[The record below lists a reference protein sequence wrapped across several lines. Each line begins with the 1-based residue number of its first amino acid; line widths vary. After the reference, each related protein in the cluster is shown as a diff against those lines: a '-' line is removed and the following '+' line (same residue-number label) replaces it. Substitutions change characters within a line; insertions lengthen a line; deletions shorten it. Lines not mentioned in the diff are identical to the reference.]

1 MKTIYPLSRGQEA
14 MWLIYQIAPES
25 VAYNIFITAK
35 IYSYLKIPVV
45 NRVWQKII
53 EKHPIL
59 RTTYT
64 SHEGKPVQQV
74 NQQLNFSVGVIDA
87 SEWSED
93 HLREKIYAIADTPFN
108 LEKDSV
114 LRVNLFTLS
123 PEDHILLLTMHHIA
137 GDMWSFNLL
146 LGEFQTSYTNEIKR
160 ISQGQPETVDSLS
173 EKKSYADFVHWQSEM
188 LSGSKG
194 EKQWQYWQKQ
204 LAGELPILNLLPDKP
219 RPPVKTYQGASYIAK
234 LDEQLIEKLKHL
246 ALATGTTLYRILL
259 TVFYVQLYRY
269 TNQTDILIGSPMR
282 GRTGKE
288 FKEIVG
294 YFSNLTVLRVFVEEN
309 ATFTE
314 LLAQVSKI
322 VRQAQKHQDYPFSL
336 LVEKLQP
343 QRDPSRSPFCQVSFT
358 WQAQTWCEQKEN
370 LSPSQEPMLQM
381 APYLLGHQRGADF
394 DLSLMVMEAAET
406 FQLNWQYNT
415 DLFEDTTITP
425 MAGHFVTLL
434 ESIVENPQQP
444 VSLLPLLTQREQHQ
458 LLVEWNN
465 TKAEYPSNKC
475 IHQLFEEQVERT
487 PNAVA
492 VVCSGQQLTYNELNR
507 RANQLAHYLQ
517 SLGVKPDELVGICVE
532 RSLEMIVG
540 LLGILKAGGAYVPLD
555 PDYPIERLS
564 FMLEDAAVKV
574 LLTQQEL
581 IDKLPEH
588 QAQLICLDA
597 DWTIISKLSK
607 SNLINTVTSENLA
620 YVIYTSGST
629 GLPKGTLIP
638 HQGLVNY
645 LSWCTQAYNVEQ
657 GTGTLVHSP
666 LGFDLTITSLFSP
679 LLVGNQVEI
688 LAEDQDVE
696 TLSNSLRHHSHLSLV
711 KITPAHLELLNQ
723 QLSPREAASRTMA
736 FIIGG
741 ENLLGE
747 NIAFWQ
753 EFAPETLLV
762 NEYGPTETVVGCCI
776 YQVPMGK
783 YISGSIPIGRPIANT
798 QLYIL
803 DQNLQPVPIG
813 IPGELYIGGA
823 GLARGYLN
831 RPELTQE
838 KFIPNPFDNS
848 KVKNQKSKLYKTGDL
863 CRYLPDGNIE
873 YLGRIDNQVKIRG
886 FRIELGEIEAV
897 LTQYPQ
903 VQSSVIIARE
913 DTPGNKRLVAYIVPE
928 KEATPTPNEM
938 RQCLKEKLPEYM
950 IPSAFV
956 ILESLPLTPNG
967 KIDRR
972 ALPAPEQNHER
983 TDKFIA
989 PRNPIE
995 EILVTIWTEV
1005 LKVQQISINDNF
1017 FELGGDSILSISIIS
1032 KAKQAGL
1039 EITLKQ
1045 LFAHQTIAELAI
1057 VTGTANAVLRE
1068 QGLVTGTVPLTPIQH
1083 WFFEQKLAEKHHFNQ
1098 AFLLSIPSHFQPE
1111 ILKKVFEQL
1120 IKHHDALRLRF
1131 RETESGWQQ
1140 IHSSPTDSI
1149 AFSLIDLSTVPEREQ
1164 QAAIENTANQLQ
1176 ASLNLSENLVQVAYF
1191 SLGSK
1196 LGARLLIV
1204 IHHLVVDGVSWRILL
1219 EDLQTAYQLLNQGQT
1234 LQLPA
1239 KTTSFKDWSQRL
1251 TKLAQSEELKSELS
1265 YWLNNSNSSIPSLPV
1280 DYPEGVNTIASASQI
1295 VVSLNATETQ
1305 ALLQDVPQAYKTQ
1318 INDVLLTA
1326 LVLVLAKWTNSKS
1339 VLFNLEGHGREDIIN
1354 GVDLGVD
1361 LSRTVGWFTTI
1372 FPVIIH
1378 LDSLDNFSQIP
1389 DNLGQILKAVK
1400 EQLRAIP
1407 NKGIGY
1413 GLLRYLKVDEEIC
1426 QQLERV
1432 KEAEISFNYLGQFSQ
1447 VFSQSSA
1454 IQLAPES
1461 SGQTCS
1467 LQGERSQLLDINA
1480 IITHE
1485 KLQIDW
1491 TYSKNIHRQE
1501 TVENLAQEFVETL
1514 RAIITHCLL
1523 PESGGYTPT
1532 DFPLTKI
1539 HQLEL
1544 DKVLANLALKSELG
1558 TTNWRNVEDIYPL
1571 SPMQEGMLF
1580 ESLLKPDSGV
1590 YFEQMI
1596 CTFTGNLDV
1605 SIFEKA
1611 WQQIITKYSIF
1622 RTGFLWESLSQPL
1635 QVVYKQINVTVKTDD
1650 WRSLSEEEQQQQLE
1664 DFLAAD
1670 RQQGFPLD
1678 QAPLMRLNLFRL
1690 GENSYQFVWSHHHLL
1705 IDGWSLPLVFKD
1717 LLEFYQTLAQG
1728 HSLSEQPTVN
1738 YRHYIAWLQRQ
1749 NQEAAKEFWRQKL
1762 QGFTAPTPLRID
1774 QLLPRGERGKISYG
1788 EEEIKLTVAATA
1800 AAQSFVKKH
1809 QLTLNNLVQVTWGLL
1824 LSRYSGENDVVFG
1837 ATVSG
1842 RPPKL
1847 VGVESMVGLFI
1858 NTLPVRVQISSETEL
1873 LGLLKDLQTQ
1883 QVESE
1888 QFSYSPLVEIQGL
1901 SDVPRGTSLFDSIVV
1916 FENYPVDTQVLED
1929 NSNLIISN
1937 FCGVEQTNYPLT
1949 VAVIPGEQL
1958 LVRMSYDGSR
1968 FEQDTINRMLSHF
1981 VTLLEGIIANP
1992 SERISQLPLLTKVEE
2007 QQLLIDWNN
2016 TEVDYPSKQCIHQ
2029 LFEEQVER
2037 TPDAVAVVFEG
2048 QQLTYNELNC
2058 RANQLAHYLQSL
2070 GVKPDELV
2078 GICVERSLEMIVGL
2092 LGILKAGGAYVPLD
2106 PDYPQERLSFMLEDS
2121 QVKVLVTQAK
2131 LVESIPEHQAQ
2142 LICLDTEWE
2151 KIAQNIPSNPESGV
2165 KPDNLTYIIYTSGST
2180 GKPKGVLVNHANVV
2194 RLFAATDSWYHFN
2207 SNDVWTL
2214 FHSYAFDFSVWEMWG
2229 ALLYGGR
2236 LVVVP
2241 YLVTRSPEAFYQ
2253 LLCQEKVTILNQ
2265 TPTAFRQLI
2274 QVEESLKGSFPPLSR
2289 GVRGDRSSTTDND
2302 LSLRLV
2308 IFGGEALEINSL
2320 QPWFNRHGDQCPQ
2333 LVNMYG
2339 ITETTVHVTYRPLSM
2354 TDLDST
2360 ASVIGC
2366 PIPDLQ
2372 VYLLDQYLQLVPV
2385 GVPGEMY
2392 VGGAGVTKGYLNRP
2406 ELTTERFIPSPFEKD
2421 EVIPPT
2427 PLNKGGTQGGAKL
2440 YKTGDLARY
2449 LPKGELEYLGRID
2462 NQVKIRGFRI
2472 ELGEIEALLASHPQI
2487 WETVVIVRDDTTGD
2501 KRLVAYIVPQSEKT
2515 ITINEIRQ
2523 FLKAKLPSYMVPN
2536 AFVILD
2542 ALPLTA
2548 NGKID
2553 RRALPPSESSS
2564 EPSEKYVAPR
2574 NPIEDILVNVWSEI
2588 LKVEKVGINDNFFE
2602 LGGHSLLA
2610 TKLVAQ
2616 IRDRLKI
2623 ELPLRQLF
2631 NTATLAELAQGIEQ
2645 LKQQT
2650 PDSPVPT
2657 ILPRKRK

>member
-1 MKTIYPLSRGQEA
+1 MSRNIETIYPSSSGLSRGQEA
-14 MWLIYQIAPES
+14 MWLIYQIASES

-219 RPPVKTYQGASYIAK
+219 RPPVKTYEGASYIVK

-487 PNAVA
+487 PDAVA
-492 VVCSGQQLTYNELNR
+492 VVFEGQQLTYNELNC

-517 SLGVKPDELVGICVE
+517 SLGVKPDTLVGICVE

-540 LLGILKAGGAYVPLD
+540 LLGILKASGAYVPLD
-555 PDYPIERLS
+555 PDYPIERII

-574 LLTQQEL
+574 LLTQQKL
-581 IDKLPEH
+581 INKLPEH

-597 DWTIISKLSK
+597 DWELISQFSQD
-607 SNLINTVTSENLA
+607 NPITDVQATNLA

-629 GLPKGTLIP
+629 GQPKG
-638 HQGLVNY
+638 VM
-645 LSWCTQAYNVEQ
+645 LS
-657 GTGTLVHSP
+657 HSNLSNHMFWMQETFP
-666 LGFDLTITSLFSP
+666 LTKTDRVLQKTPFSFDASVWEFYAP
-679 LLVGNQVEI
+679 LLVGGQLLIAQPGGHTDSDYLLKTIAQQQVTTVQLVPSLLQMLLEQGGIENCQLLKRVFCGGEI
-688 LAEDQDVE
+688 LPVALQEKL
-696 TLSNSLRHHSHLSLV
+696 LSQ
-711 KITPAHLELLNQ
+711 LNV
-723 QLSPREAASRTMA
+723 
-736 FIIGG
+736 
-741 ENLLGE
+741 NLCNL
-747 NIAFWQ
+747 
-753 EFAPETLLV
+753 
-762 NEYGPTETVVGCCI
+762 YGPTECCI
-776 YQVPMGK
+776 DVTFWNCQREMYGQR
-783 YISGSIPIGRPIANT
+783 IPIGRPISNT
-798 QLYIL
+798 QIYIL
-803 DQNLQPVPIG
+803 DSNLQSLPVG
-813 IPGELYIGGA
+813 IPGELHIGGA

-831 RPELTQE
+831 RPELTEE
-838 KFIPNPFDNS
+838 KFIPNPFSNS
-848 KVKNQKSKLYKTGDL
+848 PDSRLYKTGDL
-863 CRYLPDGNIE
+863 ARYLPDGNIE

-886 FRIELGEIEAV
+886 FRIELGEVEAV
-897 LTQYPQ
+897 LTQCPQ

-928 KEATPTPNEM
+928 KETTPTPSEM
-938 RQCLKEKLPEYM
+938 RQFLKEKLPEYM

-2070 GVKPDELV
+2070 GVKPDQLV
-2078 GICVERSLEMIVGL
+2078 GICLERSLEMIVGL

-2106 PDYPQERLSFMLEDS
+2106 PEYPIERLSFMLEDAQLS
-2121 QVKVLVTQAK
+2121 VLLTQQK
-2131 LVESIPEHQAQ
+2131 LGETLPQHQAQ
-2142 LICLDTEWE
+2142 IIYLDSDWE
-2151 KIAQNIPSNPESGV
+2151 KIAENSHSNLENTV
-2165 KPDNLTYIIYTSGST
+2165 TPDNLAYVIYTSGST
-2180 GKPKGVLVNHANVV
+2180 GKPKGVLVNHSNVV
-2194 RLFAATDSWYHFN
+2194 RLFAATDAWYNFN
-2207 SNDVWTL
+2207 SQDVWSL

-2236 LVVVP
+2236 LVVVS
-2241 YLVTRSPEAFYQ
+2241 YLITRSPEAFYQ

-2274 QVEESLKGSFPPLSR
+2274 QAEESLKGSFPLS
-2289 GVRGDRSSTTDND
+2289 RGDRSSTTDND

-2320 QPWFNRHGDQCPQ
+2320 QPWFQRHGDQCPQ

-2360 ASVIGC
+2360 ASVIGR

-2406 ELTTERFIPSPFEKD
+2406 ELTKERFISSPFEKD

-2427 PLNKGGTQGGAKL
+2427 PLNKGGNEPSKL

-2487 WETVVIVRDDTTGD
+2487 WETVVIVRDDATGD

-2523 FLKAKLPSYMVPN
+2523 FLKAQLPGYMIPN

-2553 RRALPPSESSS
+2553 SRALPPPESSS
-2564 EPSEKYVAPR
+2564 EPSDKYVAPR
-2574 NPIEDILVNVWSEI
+2574 TPIEDILVTVWSEV

-2616 IRDRLKI
+2616 IRDRLKV

-2631 NTATLAELAQGIEQ
+2631 NSATLAELAQGIEQ
-2645 LKQQT
+2645 LKQQKSDT
-2650 PDSPVPT
+2650 IVPA

>member
-1 MKTIYPLSRGQEA
+1 
-14 MWLIYQIAPES
+14 
-25 VAYNIFITAK
+25 
-35 IYSYLKIPVV
+35 
-45 NRVWQKII
+45 
-53 EKHPIL
+53 
-59 RTTYT
+59 
-64 SHEGKPVQQV
+64 
-74 NQQLNFSVGVIDA
+74 
-87 SEWSED
+87 
-93 HLREKIYAIADTPFN
+93 
-108 LEKDSV
+108 
-114 LRVNLFTLS
+114 
-123 PEDHILLLTMHHIA
+123 
-137 GDMWSFNLL
+137 
-146 LGEFQTSYTNEIKR
+146 
-160 ISQGQPETVDSLS
+160 
-173 EKKSYADFVHWQSEM
+173 
-188 LSGSKG
+188 
-194 EKQWQYWQKQ
+194 
-204 LAGELPILNLLPDKP
+204 
-219 RPPVKTYQGASYIAK
+219 
-234 LDEQLIEKLKHL
+234 
-246 ALATGTTLYRILL
+246 
-259 TVFYVQLYRY
+259 
-269 TNQTDILIGSPMR
+269 
-282 GRTGKE
+282 
-288 FKEIVG
+288 
-294 YFSNLTVLRVFVEEN
+294 
-309 ATFTE
+309 
-314 LLAQVSKI
+314 
-322 VRQAQKHQDYPFSL
+322 
-336 LVEKLQP
+336 
-343 QRDPSRSPFCQVSFT
+343 
-358 WQAQTWCEQKEN
+358 
-370 LSPSQEPMLQM
+370 
-381 APYLLGHQRGADF
+381 
-394 DLSLMVMEAAET
+394 
-406 FQLNWQYNT
+406 
-415 DLFEDTTITP
+415 
-425 MAGHFVTLL
+425 
-434 ESIVENPQQP
+434 
-444 VSLLPLLTQREQHQ
+444 
-458 LLVEWNN
+458 
-465 TKAEYPSNKC
+465 
-475 IHQLFEEQVERT
+475 
-487 PNAVA
+487 
-492 VVCSGQQLTYNELNR
+492 
-507 RANQLAHYLQ
+507 
-517 SLGVKPDELVGICVE
+517 
-532 RSLEMIVG
+532 
-540 LLGILKAGGAYVPLD
+540 
-555 PDYPIERLS
+555 
-564 FMLEDAAVKV
+564 
-574 LLTQQEL
+574 
-581 IDKLPEH
+581 
-588 QAQLICLDA
+588 
-597 DWTIISKLSK
+597 
-607 SNLINTVTSENLA
+607 
-620 YVIYTSGST
+620 
-629 GLPKGTLIP
+629 
-638 HQGLVNY
+638 
-645 LSWCTQAYNVEQ
+645 
-657 GTGTLVHSP
+657 
-666 LGFDLTITSLFSP
+666 
-679 LLVGNQVEI
+679 
-688 LAEDQDVE
+688 
-696 TLSNSLRHHSHLSLV
+696 
-711 KITPAHLELLNQ
+711 
-723 QLSPREAASRTMA
+723 
-736 FIIGG
+736 
-741 ENLLGE
+741 
-747 NIAFWQ
+747 
-753 EFAPETLLV
+753 
-762 NEYGPTETVVGCCI
+762 
-776 YQVPMGK
+776 
-783 YISGSIPIGRPIANT
+783 
-798 QLYIL
+798 
-803 DQNLQPVPIG
+803 
-813 IPGELYIGGA
+813 
-823 GLARGYLN
+823 
-831 RPELTQE
+831 
-838 KFIPNPFDNS
+838 KFIPNPFSNYPDS
-848 KVKNQKSKLYKTGDL
+848 RLYKTGDL
-863 CRYLPDGNIE
+863 ARYLPDGNIE

-886 FRIELGEIEAV
+886 FRIELGEVEAV
-897 LTQYPQ
+897 LTQCPQ

-928 KEATPTPNEM
+928 KETTPTPSEM
-938 RQCLKEKLPEYM
+938 RQFLKEKLPEYM

-1968 FEQDTINRMLSHF
+1968 FDQDTINRMLSHF

-2180 GKPKGVLVNHANVV
+2180 GKPKGVLVNHSNVV
-2194 RLFAATDSWYHFN
+2194 RLFAATDAWYNFN
-2207 SNDVWTL
+2207 SQDVWSL
-2214 FHSYAFDFSVWEMWG
+2214 FHS
-2229 ALLYGGR
+2229 
-2236 LVVVP
+2236 
-2241 YLVTRSPEAFYQ
+2241 
-2253 LLCQEKVTILNQ
+2253 
-2265 TPTAFRQLI
+2265 
-2274 QVEESLKGSFPPLSR
+2274 
-2289 GVRGDRSSTTDND
+2289 
-2302 LSLRLV
+2302 
-2308 IFGGEALEINSL
+2308 
-2320 QPWFNRHGDQCPQ
+2320 
-2333 LVNMYG
+2333 
-2339 ITETTVHVTYRPLSM
+2339 
-2354 TDLDST
+2354 
-2360 ASVIGC
+2360 
-2366 PIPDLQ
+2366 
-2372 VYLLDQYLQLVPV
+2372 
-2385 GVPGEMY
+2385 
-2392 VGGAGVTKGYLNRP
+2392 
-2406 ELTTERFIPSPFEKD
+2406 
-2421 EVIPPT
+2421 
-2427 PLNKGGTQGGAKL
+2427 
-2440 YKTGDLARY
+2440 
-2449 LPKGELEYLGRID
+2449 
-2462 NQVKIRGFRI
+2462 
-2472 ELGEIEALLASHPQI
+2472 
-2487 WETVVIVRDDTTGD
+2487 
-2501 KRLVAYIVPQSEKT
+2501 
-2515 ITINEIRQ
+2515 
-2523 FLKAKLPSYMVPN
+2523 
-2536 AFVILD
+2536 
-2542 ALPLTA
+2542 
-2548 NGKID
+2548 
-2553 RRALPPSESSS
+2553 
-2564 EPSEKYVAPR
+2564 
-2574 NPIEDILVNVWSEI
+2574 
-2588 LKVEKVGINDNFFE
+2588 
-2602 LGGHSLLA
+2602 
-2610 TKLVAQ
+2610 
-2616 IRDRLKI
+2616 
-2623 ELPLRQLF
+2623 
-2631 NTATLAELAQGIEQ
+2631 
-2645 LKQQT
+2645 
-2650 PDSPVPT
+2650 
-2657 ILPRKRK
+2657 

>member
-1 MKTIYPLSRGQEA
+1 MLSHSNLSNHMFWMQETFPLTKTD
-14 MWLIYQIAPES
+14 
-25 VAYNIFITAK
+25 
-35 IYSYLKIPVV
+35 
-45 NRVWQKII
+45 RVLQKT
-53 EKHPIL
+53 P
-59 RTTYT
+59 
-64 SHEGKPVQQV
+64 
-74 NQQLNFSVGVIDA
+74 FSFDA
-87 SEWSED
+87 SVWEF
-93 HLREKIYAIADTPFN
+93 YA
-108 LEKDSV
+108 
-114 LRVNLFTLS
+114 
-123 PEDHILLLTMHHIA
+123 
-137 GDMWSFNLL
+137 
-146 LGEFQTSYTNEIKR
+146 
-160 ISQGQPETVDSLS
+160 
-173 EKKSYADFVHWQSEM
+173 
-188 LSGSKG
+188 
-194 EKQWQYWQKQ
+194 
-204 LAGELPILNLLPDKP
+204 
-219 RPPVKTYQGASYIAK
+219 
-234 LDEQLIEKLKHL
+234 
-246 ALATGTTLYRILL
+246 
-259 TVFYVQLYRY
+259 
-269 TNQTDILIGSPMR
+269 
-282 GRTGKE
+282 
-288 FKEIVG
+288 
-294 YFSNLTVLRVFVEEN
+294 
-309 ATFTE
+309 
-314 LLAQVSKI
+314 
-322 VRQAQKHQDYPFSL
+322 
-336 LVEKLQP
+336 
-343 QRDPSRSPFCQVSFT
+343 
-358 WQAQTWCEQKEN
+358 
-370 LSPSQEPMLQM
+370 
-381 APYLLGHQRGADF
+381 
-394 DLSLMVMEAAET
+394 
-406 FQLNWQYNT
+406 
-415 DLFEDTTITP
+415 
-425 MAGHFVTLL
+425 
-434 ESIVENPQQP
+434 
-444 VSLLPLLTQREQHQ
+444 
-458 LLVEWNN
+458 
-465 TKAEYPSNKC
+465 
-475 IHQLFEEQVERT
+475 
-487 PNAVA
+487 
-492 VVCSGQQLTYNELNR
+492 
-507 RANQLAHYLQ
+507 
-517 SLGVKPDELVGICVE
+517 
-532 RSLEMIVG
+532 
-540 LLGILKAGGAYVPLD
+540 
-555 PDYPIERLS
+555 
-564 FMLEDAAVKV
+564 
-574 LLTQQEL
+574 
-581 IDKLPEH
+581 
-588 QAQLICLDA
+588 
-597 DWTIISKLSK
+597 
-607 SNLINTVTSENLA
+607 
-620 YVIYTSGST
+620 
-629 GLPKGTLIP
+629 
-638 HQGLVNY
+638 
-645 LSWCTQAYNVEQ
+645 
-657 GTGTLVHSP
+657 
-666 LGFDLTITSLFSP
+666 P
-679 LLVGNQVEI
+679 LLVGGQLLIAQPGGHTDSDYLLKTIAQQQVTTVQLVPSLLQMLLEQGGIENCQLLKRVFCGGEI
-688 LAEDQDVE
+688 LPVALQEKL
-696 TLSNSLRHHSHLSLV
+696 LSQ
-711 KITPAHLELLNQ
+711 LNV
-723 QLSPREAASRTMA
+723 
-736 FIIGG
+736 
-741 ENLLGE
+741 NLCNL
-747 NIAFWQ
+747 
-753 EFAPETLLV
+753 
-762 NEYGPTETVVGCCI
+762 YGPTECCI
-776 YQVPMGK
+776 DVTFWNCQREMYGQR
-783 YISGSIPIGRPIANT
+783 IPIGRPISNT
-798 QLYIL
+798 QIYIL
-803 DQNLQPVPIG
+803 DSNLQSLPVG
-813 IPGELYIGGA
+813 IPGELHIGGA

-831 RPELTQE
+831 RPELTEE
-838 KFIPNPFDNS
+838 KFIPNPFSNS
-848 KVKNQKSKLYKTGDL
+848 PDSRLYKTGDL
-863 CRYLPDGNIE
+863 ARYLPDGNIE

-886 FRIELGEIEAV
+886 FRIELGEVEAV
-897 LTQYPQ
+897 LTQCPQ

-928 KEATPTPNEM
+928 KETTPTPSEM
-938 RQCLKEKLPEYM
+938 RQFLKEKLPEYM

-2207 SNDVWTL
+2207 SEDVWTL

-2241 YLVTRSPEAFYQ
+2241 YLITRSPEAFYQ

-2320 QPWFNRHGDQCPQ
+2320 QPWFQRHGDQCPQ

-2360 ASVIGC
+2360 ASVIGR

-2392 VGGAGVTKGYLNRP
+2392 VGGAGVTKGYLN
-2406 ELTTERFIPSPFEKD
+2406 EPS
-2421 EVIPPT
+2421 
-2427 PLNKGGTQGGAKL
+2427 KL

>member
-1 MKTIYPLSRGQEA
+1 M
-14 MWLIYQIAPES
+14 
-25 VAYNIFITAK
+25 
-35 IYSYLKIPVV
+35 
-45 NRVWQKII
+45 
-53 EKHPIL
+53 
-59 RTTYT
+59 
-64 SHEGKPVQQV
+64 
-74 NQQLNFSVGVIDA
+74 
-87 SEWSED
+87 
-93 HLREKIYAIADTPFN
+93 
-108 LEKDSV
+108 
-114 LRVNLFTLS
+114 
-123 PEDHILLLTMHHIA
+123 
-137 GDMWSFNLL
+137 
-146 LGEFQTSYTNEIKR
+146 
-160 ISQGQPETVDSLS
+160 
-173 EKKSYADFVHWQSEM
+173 
-188 LSGSKG
+188 
-194 EKQWQYWQKQ
+194 
-204 LAGELPILNLLPDKP
+204 
-219 RPPVKTYQGASYIAK
+219 
-234 LDEQLIEKLKHL
+234 DEQLIEKLRYL
-246 ALATGTTLYRILL
+246 ALASNTSLYQIML
-259 TVFYVQLYRY
+259 TAFYVQLYRY

-282 GRTGKE
+282 GRTAKE

-294 YFSNLTVLRVFVEEN
+294 YFSNLTVLRVSIQEN

-487 PNAVA
+487 PDAVA
-492 VVCSGQQLTYNELNR
+492 VVFEGQQLTYNELNC

-540 LLGILKAGGAYVPLD
+540 LLGILKAGGAYVPFD

-597 DWTIISKLSK
+597 DWELISQFSQD
-607 SNLINTVTSENLA
+607 NPITDVQATNLA

-629 GLPKGTLIP
+629 GQPKG
-638 HQGLVNY
+638 VM
-645 LSWCTQAYNVEQ
+645 LS
-657 GTGTLVHSP
+657 HSNLSNHMFWMQETFP
-666 LGFDLTITSLFSP
+666 LTKTDRVLQKTPFSFDASVWEFYAP
-679 LLVGNQVEI
+679 LLVGGQLLIAQPGGHTDSDYLLKTIAQQQVTTVQLVPSLLQMLLEQGGIENCQLLKRVFCGGEI
-688 LAEDQDVE
+688 LPVALQEKL
-696 TLSNSLRHHSHLSLV
+696 LSQ
-711 KITPAHLELLNQ
+711 LNV
-723 QLSPREAASRTMA
+723 
-736 FIIGG
+736 
-741 ENLLGE
+741 NLCNL
-747 NIAFWQ
+747 
-753 EFAPETLLV
+753 
-762 NEYGPTETVVGCCI
+762 YGPTECCI
-776 YQVPMGK
+776 DVTFWNCQREMYGQR
-783 YISGSIPIGRPIANT
+783 IPIGRPISNT
-798 QLYIL
+798 QIYIL
-803 DQNLQPVPIG
+803 DSNLQSLPVG
-813 IPGELYIGGA
+813 IPGEIHIGGA

-831 RPELTQE
+831 RPELTEE
-838 KFIPNPFDNS
+838 KFIPNPFSNS
-848 KVKNQKSKLYKTGDL
+848 PDSRLYKTGDL
-863 CRYLPDGNIE
+863 ARYLPDGNIE

-938 RQCLKEKLPEYM
+938 RQFLKEKLPEYM

-2274 QVEESLKGSFPPLSR
+2274 Q
-2289 GVRGDRSSTTDND
+2289 
-2302 LSLRLV
+2302 
-2308 IFGGEALEINSL
+2308 
-2320 QPWFNRHGDQCPQ
+2320 
-2333 LVNMYG
+2333 
-2339 ITETTVHVTYRPLSM
+2339 
-2354 TDLDST
+2354 
-2360 ASVIGC
+2360 
-2366 PIPDLQ
+2366 
-2372 VYLLDQYLQLVPV
+2372 
-2385 GVPGEMY
+2385 
-2392 VGGAGVTKGYLNRP
+2392 
-2406 ELTTERFIPSPFEKD
+2406 
-2421 EVIPPT
+2421 
-2427 PLNKGGTQGGAKL
+2427 
-2440 YKTGDLARY
+2440 
-2449 LPKGELEYLGRID
+2449 
-2462 NQVKIRGFRI
+2462 
-2472 ELGEIEALLASHPQI
+2472 
-2487 WETVVIVRDDTTGD
+2487 
-2501 KRLVAYIVPQSEKT
+2501 
-2515 ITINEIRQ
+2515 
-2523 FLKAKLPSYMVPN
+2523 
-2536 AFVILD
+2536 
-2542 ALPLTA
+2542 
-2548 NGKID
+2548 
-2553 RRALPPSESSS
+2553 
-2564 EPSEKYVAPR
+2564 
-2574 NPIEDILVNVWSEI
+2574 
-2588 LKVEKVGINDNFFE
+2588 
-2602 LGGHSLLA
+2602 
-2610 TKLVAQ
+2610 
-2616 IRDRLKI
+2616 
-2623 ELPLRQLF
+2623 
-2631 NTATLAELAQGIEQ
+2631 
-2645 LKQQT
+2645 
-2650 PDSPVPT
+2650 
-2657 ILPRKRK
+2657 

>member
-1 MKTIYPLSRGQEA
+1 
-14 MWLIYQIAPES
+14 MWLIYQIASES

-146 LGEFQTSYTNEIKR
+146 LGEFQRSYTNEIKR

-487 PNAVA
+487 PDAVA
-492 VVCSGQQLTYNELNR
+492 VVFEEQQLTYNELNC

-532 RSLEMIVG
+532 RSLEMIGG

-873 YLGRIDNQVKIRG
+873 YLGRIDSQVKIRG

-972 ALPAPEQNHER
+972 ALPAPEQNYER
-983 TDKFIA
+983 TDKFIL

-1017 FELGGDSILSISIIS
+1017 FELGGHSLLATQLISRIRTNLSI
-1032 KAKQAGL
+1032 
-1039 EITLKQ
+1039 EIPLRS
-1045 LFAHQTIAELAI
+1045 LFAAPTIEELGQQIQQLQQEDLTLSAPPI
-1057 VTGTANAVLRE
+1057 LPRGE
-1068 QGLVTGTVPLTPIQH
+1068 QSEL
-1083 WFFEQKLAEKHHFNQ
+1083 
-1098 AFLLSIPSHFQPE
+1098 LLSYAQTRLWFLDQLEPNSPFYNIP
-1111 ILKKVFEQL
+1111 V
-1120 IKHHDALRLRF
+1120 ALRLR
-1131 RETESGWQQ
+1131 G
-1140 IHSSPTDSI
+1140 H
-1149 AFSLIDLSTVPEREQ
+1149 LN
-1164 QAAIENTANQLQ
+1164 QAALTQSLEEIIQRHEALRTNFVTVNGQPTQVIQTVIKWTVSVINLQHLSPEEQKNAAKKLVKGQALQPFDLANE
-1176 ASLNLSENLVQVAYF
+1176 ALVRAT
-1191 SLGSK
+1191 
-1196 LGARLLIV
+1196 LIV
-1204 IHHLVVDGVSWRILL
+1204 LNNNEYWLSLCLHHVISDGWSMGVFIEEL
-1219 EDLQTAYQLLNQGQT
+1219 TALYNAVNQGQVSPLKPLPIQYT
-1234 LQLPA
+1234 DFAIWQRKWFRGEVLENQLNYWKKQLAEAPTFLPLPTDKPRPA
-1239 KTTSFKDWSQRL
+1239 RQSFTGAHQEFQLSLEL
-1251 TKLAQSEELKSELS
+1251 TQKLTELS
-1265 YWLNNSNSSIPSLPV
+1265 QQQGVTMFMTLLAAYGTLLYRYTGQSDILIGTPIANRNRREIESLIGFFVNTLVMRTDCSENPSFQELLMRVREMSLGAYTHQDLPFEMLVEALQPERNLSHTPLFQVMFALENTPLSEVKMSGLTIDSLPLEWGTAKF
-1280 DYPEGVNTIASASQI
+1280 DLTLSMQN
-1295 VVSLNATETQ
+1295 TETG
-1305 ALLQDVPQAYKTQ
+1305 LMGVWEYNTD
-1318 INDVLLTA
+1318 
-1326 LVLVLAKWTNSKS
+1326 
-1339 VLFNLEGHGREDIIN
+1339 LFN
-1354 GVDLGVD
+1354 
-1361 LSRTVGWFTTI
+1361 S
-1372 FPVIIH
+1372 
-1378 LDSLDNFSQIP
+1378 
-1389 DNLGQILKAVK
+1389 
-1400 EQLRAIP
+1400 
-1407 NKGIGY
+1407 
-1413 GLLRYLKVDEEIC
+1413 
-1426 QQLERV
+1426 
-1432 KEAEISFNYLGQFSQ
+1432 
-1447 VFSQSSA
+1447 
-1454 IQLAPES
+1454 
-1461 SGQTCS
+1461 
-1467 LQGERSQLLDINA
+1467 
-1480 IITHE
+1480 
-1485 KLQIDW
+1485 
-1491 TYSKNIHRQE
+1491 E
-1501 TVENLAQEFVETL
+1501 TVERMNG
-1514 RAIITHCLL
+1514 H
-1523 PESGGYTPT
+1523 
-1532 DFPLTKI
+1532 
-1539 HQLEL
+1539 
-1544 DKVLANLALKSELG
+1544 
-1558 TTNWRNVEDIYPL
+1558 
-1571 SPMQEGMLF
+1571 
-1580 ESLLKPDSGV
+1580 
-1590 YFEQMI
+1590 
-1596 CTFTGNLDV
+1596 
-1605 SIFEKA
+1605 
-1611 WQQIITKYSIF
+1611 
-1622 RTGFLWESLSQPL
+1622 FL
-1635 QVVYKQINVTVKTDD
+1635 
-1650 WRSLSEEEQQQQLE
+1650 
-1664 DFLAAD
+1664 
-1670 RQQGFPLD
+1670 
-1678 QAPLMRLNLFRL
+1678 
-1690 GENSYQFVWSHHHLL
+1690 
-1705 IDGWSLPLVFKD
+1705 
-1717 LLEFYQTLAQG
+1717 
-1728 HSLSEQPTVN
+1728 
-1738 YRHYIAWLQRQ
+1738 
-1749 NQEAAKEFWRQKL
+1749 
-1762 QGFTAPTPLRID
+1762 
-1774 QLLPRGERGKISYG
+1774 
-1788 EEEIKLTVAATA
+1788 
-1800 AAQSFVKKH
+1800 
-1809 QLTLNNLVQVTWGLL
+1809 
-1824 LSRYSGENDVVFG
+1824 
-1837 ATVSG
+1837 
-1842 RPPKL
+1842 
-1847 VGVESMVGLFI
+1847 
-1858 NTLPVRVQISSETEL
+1858 
-1873 LGLLKDLQTQ
+1873 
-1883 QVESE
+1883 
-1888 QFSYSPLVEIQGL
+1888 
-1901 SDVPRGTSLFDSIVV
+1901 
-1916 FENYPVDTQVLED
+1916 
-1929 NSNLIISN
+1929 
-1937 FCGVEQTNYPLT
+1937 
-1949 VAVIPGEQL
+1949 
-1958 LVRMSYDGSR
+1958 
-1968 FEQDTINRMLSHF
+1968 
-1981 VTLLEGIIANP
+1981 TLLEGIIANP
-1992 SERISQLPLLTKVEE
+1992 NERVSQLPLLTKVEQ
-2007 QQLLIDWNN
+2007 QQLLIDGHN
-2016 TEVDYPSKQCIHQ
+2016 TQVDYPADKCIHQ

-2037 TPDAVAVVFEG
+2037 TPNDVAVVFEE
-2048 QQLTYNELNC
+2048 QQLTYNELNR

-2616 IRDRLKI
+2616 IRDHLKI

>member
-1 MKTIYPLSRGQEA
+1 
-14 MWLIYQIAPES
+14 MWLIYQIASES

-146 LGEFQTSYTNEIKR
+146 LGEFQRSYTNEIKR

-487 PNAVA
+487 PDAVA
-492 VVCSGQQLTYNELNR
+492 VVFEEQQLTYNELNC

-873 YLGRIDNQVKIRG
+873 YLGRIDSQVKIRG

-972 ALPAPEQNHER
+972 ALPAPEQNYER
-983 TDKFIA
+983 TDKFIL

-1017 FELGGDSILSISIIS
+1017 FELGGHSLLATQLISRIRTNLSI
-1032 KAKQAGL
+1032 
-1039 EITLKQ
+1039 EIPLRS
-1045 LFAHQTIAELAI
+1045 LFAAPTIEELGQQIQQLQQEDLTLSAPPI
-1057 VTGTANAVLRE
+1057 LPRGE
-1068 QGLVTGTVPLTPIQH
+1068 QSEL
-1083 WFFEQKLAEKHHFNQ
+1083 
-1098 AFLLSIPSHFQPE
+1098 LLSYAQTRLWFLDQLEPNSPFYNIP
-1111 ILKKVFEQL
+1111 V
-1120 IKHHDALRLRF
+1120 ALRLR
-1131 RETESGWQQ
+1131 G
-1140 IHSSPTDSI
+1140 H
-1149 AFSLIDLSTVPEREQ
+1149 LN
-1164 QAAIENTANQLQ
+1164 QAALTQSLEEIIQRHEALRTNFVTVNGQPTQVIQTVIKWTVSVINLQHLSPEEQKNAAKKLVKGQALQPFDLANE
-1176 ASLNLSENLVQVAYF
+1176 ALVRAT
-1191 SLGSK
+1191 
-1196 LGARLLIV
+1196 LIV
-1204 IHHLVVDGVSWRILL
+1204 LNNNEYWLSLCLHHVISDGWSMGVFIEEL
-1219 EDLQTAYQLLNQGQT
+1219 TALYNAVNQGQVSPLKPLPIQYT
-1234 LQLPA
+1234 DFAIWQRKWFRGEVLENQLNYWKKQLAEAPTFLPLPTDKPRPA
-1239 KTTSFKDWSQRL
+1239 RQSFTGAHQEFQLSLEL
-1251 TKLAQSEELKSELS
+1251 TQKLTELS
-1265 YWLNNSNSSIPSLPV
+1265 QQQGVTMFMTLLAAYGTLLYRYTGQSDILIGTPIANRNRREIESLIGFFVNTLVMRTDCSENPSFQELLMRVREMSLGAYTHQDLPFEMLVEALQPERNLSHTPLFQVMFALENTPLSEVKMSGLTIDSLPLEWGTAKF
-1280 DYPEGVNTIASASQI
+1280 DLTLSMQN
-1295 VVSLNATETQ
+1295 TETG
-1305 ALLQDVPQAYKTQ
+1305 LMGVWEYNTD
-1318 INDVLLTA
+1318 
-1326 LVLVLAKWTNSKS
+1326 
-1339 VLFNLEGHGREDIIN
+1339 LFN
-1354 GVDLGVD
+1354 
-1361 LSRTVGWFTTI
+1361 S
-1372 FPVIIH
+1372 
-1378 LDSLDNFSQIP
+1378 
-1389 DNLGQILKAVK
+1389 
-1400 EQLRAIP
+1400 
-1407 NKGIGY
+1407 
-1413 GLLRYLKVDEEIC
+1413 
-1426 QQLERV
+1426 
-1432 KEAEISFNYLGQFSQ
+1432 
-1447 VFSQSSA
+1447 
-1454 IQLAPES
+1454 
-1461 SGQTCS
+1461 
-1467 LQGERSQLLDINA
+1467 
-1480 IITHE
+1480 
-1485 KLQIDW
+1485 
-1491 TYSKNIHRQE
+1491 E
-1501 TVENLAQEFVETL
+1501 TVERMNG
-1514 RAIITHCLL
+1514 H
-1523 PESGGYTPT
+1523 
-1532 DFPLTKI
+1532 
-1539 HQLEL
+1539 
-1544 DKVLANLALKSELG
+1544 
-1558 TTNWRNVEDIYPL
+1558 
-1571 SPMQEGMLF
+1571 
-1580 ESLLKPDSGV
+1580 
-1590 YFEQMI
+1590 
-1596 CTFTGNLDV
+1596 
-1605 SIFEKA
+1605 
-1611 WQQIITKYSIF
+1611 
-1622 RTGFLWESLSQPL
+1622 FL
-1635 QVVYKQINVTVKTDD
+1635 
-1650 WRSLSEEEQQQQLE
+1650 
-1664 DFLAAD
+1664 
-1670 RQQGFPLD
+1670 
-1678 QAPLMRLNLFRL
+1678 
-1690 GENSYQFVWSHHHLL
+1690 
-1705 IDGWSLPLVFKD
+1705 
-1717 LLEFYQTLAQG
+1717 
-1728 HSLSEQPTVN
+1728 
-1738 YRHYIAWLQRQ
+1738 
-1749 NQEAAKEFWRQKL
+1749 
-1762 QGFTAPTPLRID
+1762 
-1774 QLLPRGERGKISYG
+1774 
-1788 EEEIKLTVAATA
+1788 
-1800 AAQSFVKKH
+1800 
-1809 QLTLNNLVQVTWGLL
+1809 
-1824 LSRYSGENDVVFG
+1824 
-1837 ATVSG
+1837 
-1842 RPPKL
+1842 
-1847 VGVESMVGLFI
+1847 
-1858 NTLPVRVQISSETEL
+1858 
-1873 LGLLKDLQTQ
+1873 
-1883 QVESE
+1883 
-1888 QFSYSPLVEIQGL
+1888 
-1901 SDVPRGTSLFDSIVV
+1901 
-1916 FENYPVDTQVLED
+1916 
-1929 NSNLIISN
+1929 
-1937 FCGVEQTNYPLT
+1937 
-1949 VAVIPGEQL
+1949 
-1958 LVRMSYDGSR
+1958 
-1968 FEQDTINRMLSHF
+1968 
-1981 VTLLEGIIANP
+1981 TLLEGIIANP
-1992 SERISQLPLLTKVEE
+1992 NERVSQLPLLTKVEQ
-2007 QQLLIDWNN
+2007 QQLLIDGHN
-2016 TEVDYPSKQCIHQ
+2016 TQVDYPADKCIHQ

-2037 TPDAVAVVFEG
+2037 TPNDVAVVFEE
-2048 QQLTYNELNC
+2048 QQLTYNELNR

-2616 IRDRLKI
+2616 IRDHLKI